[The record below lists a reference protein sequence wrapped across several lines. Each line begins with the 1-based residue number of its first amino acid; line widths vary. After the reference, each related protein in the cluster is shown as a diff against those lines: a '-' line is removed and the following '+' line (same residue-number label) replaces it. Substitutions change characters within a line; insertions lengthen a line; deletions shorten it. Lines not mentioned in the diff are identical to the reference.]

1 MGIKQSIDRLIRIIV
16 PLFYTLFILCGFL
29 SALASGLVE
38 YHVFKQFFYSDD
50 NDNIFILLVPLLIV
64 IVFEVTKIF
73 LVFYKEQLNDSSNT
87 RKKEI
92 NLLRSILI
100 LISILS
106 TIMFTTSKM
115 ENPEKEKN
123 IQEYVSPHTATIS
136 MYEKELES
144 IQANLEYEHKENG
157 GLGKDYEK
165 FELKKKEYQTKLKN
179 ERELKN
185 KDVKDAKLRISDTQA
200 SDNQAVSEF
209 LSSIWRIL
217 SNDKTYPRELY
228 YLFVFIFALL
238 LSIGLEIVIIAT
250 AYVIYTN
257 HPNVLNFDDD
267 TAHSINFT
275 PFIKYTMFTILFMSI
290 LTLSEN
296 IDKNYLPLMMFFV
309 GVIIFFISRKFISYD
324 EDINYSTEETSMK
337 TYLTPAIIGALVPLT
352 IGILLLVLH
361 YQEYDL
367 LSPLLSI
374 TVSFT
379 SAIFGEQLSVFS
391 KKIVFK

>member
-100 LISILS
+100 LISIIS

-123 IQEYVSPHTATIS
+123 IQEYINPHTATIS
-136 MYEKELES
+136 MYEKELEN
-144 IQANLEYEHKENG
+144 IQANLEYKHKENG
-157 GLGKDYEK
+157 GLGKDYGK
-165 FELKKKEYQTKLKN
+165 FEQQKKEYQTKLKN
-179 ERELKN
+179 ERELKD

-209 LSSIWRIL
+209 LSSMWRIL
-217 SNDKTYPRELY
+217 SND
-228 YLFVFIFALL
+228 
-238 LSIGLEIVIIAT
+238 
-250 AYVIYTN
+250 
-257 HPNVLNFDDD
+257 
-267 TAHSINFT
+267 
-275 PFIKYTMFTILFMSI
+275 
-290 LTLSEN
+290 
-296 IDKNYLPLMMFFV
+296 
-309 GVIIFFISRKFISYD
+309 
-324 EDINYSTEETSMK
+324 
-337 TYLTPAIIGALVPLT
+337 
-352 IGILLLVLH
+352 
-361 YQEYDL
+361 
-367 LSPLLSI
+367 
-374 TVSFT
+374 
-379 SAIFGEQLSVFS
+379 
-391 KKIVFK
+391 